1 MGMGVGVEAR
11 VLLIEDAERIRQ
23 ALGLALADEGCQVVE
38 AGVGEEAPG
47 GSTTVDVLVGLMLP
61 GVDGLA
67 VCRTLRSSGDLPTR
81 SDTTDV
87 ISGLEVE
94 ADDYI
99 TKPLVASEPAARIRT
114 LLRRRPSRES
124 TLLLLKGEV

>member
-1 MGMGVGVEAR
+1 MGIGVGVEAR
-11 VLLIEDAERIRQ
+11 VPLIEDAERIRQ
-23 ALGLALADEGCQVVE
+23 ALGLTLADEGCQVVE

-47 GSTTVDVLVGLMLP
+47 STAVDVVLVGLMLP

-67 VCRTLRSSGDLPTR
+67 VCRTLRSSGDLPIISITAR

-94 ADDYI
+94 ADDYV
-99 TKPLVASEPAARIRT
+99 TKPLVASEPPPVSEPYCAVARAGSQRF
-114 LLRRRPSRES
+114 SS
-124 TLLLLKGEV
+124 